1 MGAYLGKGKT
11 FDQALAEFATA
22 YADVNQRDYEALA
35 EAARTGRVE
44 VQKGL

>member
-1 MGAYLGKGKT
+1 MAAYLGKGKT
-11 FDQALAEFATA
+11 FDRAVDEFATA

-44 VQKGL
+44 DGL